1 MYTHRYM
8 DTQTC
13 MHTYTHAHT
22 HAYTYTQATG
32 TVHCPMAIWLCLA
45 PSRALDIVSCLTEHR
60 PFPPQCCPPSS
71 VSHYLASSHTQ
82 LLPFPQV
89 FFPDV
94 LMLMQHLPCPL
105 PTLWGTGQDSVAMR
119 SGHDLFLVPQ
129 APRSH
134 GSSLLH
140 PLGLEAP

>member
-1 MYTHRYM
+1 MHAYIYTC
-8 DTQTC
+8 T
-13 MHTYTHAHT
+13 HT
-22 HAYTYTQATG
+22 HTHIHRPLAQCIVQWPSGSAWPLLEFLTL
-32 TVHCPMAIWLCLA
+32 CP
-45 PSRALDIVSCLTEHR
+45 CLTEHR
-60 PFPPQCCPPSS
+60 PTPPPCCPPSS

-105 PTLWGTGQDSVAMR
+105 PTLWGTGQDPVAMR
-119 SGHDLFLVPQ
+119 SGHDLFLAPQ

-134 GSSLLH
+134 RSSLLH